1 MNDDEVLCTI
11 KWTVADVKKSLT
23 EELNREPTEEEIQEC
38 IDEISWNLIEEQS
51 ISTGWTIINTAASE
65 IAKEVEN
72 A

>member
-23 EELNREPTEEEIQEC
+23 EEFNREPTEEEIQEC
-38 IDEISWNLIEEQS
+38 IDEIDWDLIEEQS

-65 IAKEVEN
+65 IKED
-72 A
+72 